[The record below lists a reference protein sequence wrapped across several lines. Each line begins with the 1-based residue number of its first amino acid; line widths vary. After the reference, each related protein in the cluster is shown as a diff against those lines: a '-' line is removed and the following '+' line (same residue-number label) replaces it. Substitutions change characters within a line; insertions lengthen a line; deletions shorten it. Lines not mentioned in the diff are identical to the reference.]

1 MSVLDKL
8 AFALGE
14 RSEVPNKAL
23 AQQIVAKNDKAAV
36 AELAENLNNKNKA
49 VQADCIKTLYEVGAL
64 KPSLISGYAKQFIT
78 LLDSKNNR
86 MQWGA
91 MTALSSIVA
100 EAPKAIYNA
109 LPKIVDVA
117 DKGSVITK
125 DHCAK
130 ILTALCGIKQ
140 YTAEAFSLLSEQ
152 ILNAPVNQLPTYAEN
167 ALPIVPKA
175 EQAAFAEMLSKRL
188 KDEMTDTKRRR
199 LEKVISKLSA
209 QAKSSH

>member
-8 AFALGE
+8 ASALGE
-14 RSEVPNKAL
+14 RSEVPNVAL
-23 AQQIVAKNDKAAV
+23 AQQIAAKNDKAAV

-49 VQADCIKTLYEVGAL
+49 IQTDCIKTLYEVGTL
-64 KPSLISGYAKQFIT
+64 KPALISGYAKQFIT

-86 MQWGA
+86 LQWGA

-100 EAPKAIYNA
+100 ESPKVIYDA

-130 ILTALCGIKQ
+130 ILTALCGMKQ
-140 YTAEAFSLLSEQ
+140 YAATAFPLLSEQ
-152 ILNAPVNQLPTYAEN
+152 ILNAPVNQFPTYAEN
-167 ALPIVPKA
+167 ALPIVPKD
-175 EQAAFAEMLSKRL
+175 EQTAFAAMLSKRL
-188 KDEMTDTKRRR
+188 TDEMVDTKRRR
-199 LEKVISKLSA
+199 LEKVISKLK
-209 QAKSSH
+209 QNKK